1 MVTGCGGRAGR
12 TPRVAAAAVCAK
24 RPRPAPQARARG
36 PPNASAPA
44 CLVPAP
50 PPRGRGLVARE
61 APACDPGHRG
71 RGRGSSAEP
80 AGVAQLTRQPAGNYL
95 VGELPRIFP
104 GCCQR
109 FAMQPLSLTS
119 SFLPLPLLVF
129 CLPPGSPSLHH
140 RSHTS
145 SQTSPNAILR
155 CSPSSI
161 LKAPPFLC
169 ISISTC

>member
-119 SFLPLPLLVF
+119 SFLPLCLCSCSAFHLEALPFTIEVTLPRRPAQMPF
-129 CLPPGSPSLHH
+129 SDAALPPS
-140 RSHTS
+140 
-145 SQTSPNAILR
+145 
-155 CSPSSI
+155 
-161 LKAPPFLC
+161 
-169 ISISTC
+169 